1 MGRSQVLRTWAE
13 LSMAWLQM
21 TDVGALCA
29 LRLRFILDSP
39 IPLSLG
45 YRLLVTGT
53 YSKERKVLFHN
64 KATKAAK
71 IRETNKG

>member
-1 MGRSQVLRTWAE
+1 
-13 LSMAWLQM
+13 MAWLQM

-45 YRLLVTGT
+45 YRLLVTGPNFT
-53 YSKERKVLFHN
+53 AETQRYFFSQQGHEDRKDD
-64 KATKAAK
+64 K
-71 IRETNKG
+71 RY